1 MRCAPVRVALL
12 GVSPL
17 LQELVT
23 SAVGTRAVVETTGQ
37 FSDVERIVEALPAM
51 GSDAVLIA
59 GPLATPQTARRC
71 LATAPDLSVVTLTRG
86 GRDATVYRRELTWTT
101 IEGISPKALVDLLDE
116 ARAREPP
123 EP

>member
-1 MRCAPVRVALL
+1 
-12 GVSPL
+12 
-17 LQELVT
+17 
-23 SAVGTRAVVETTGQ
+23 
-37 FSDVERIVEALPAM
+37 M